1 MTEPMQSFAE
11 YRCANCR
18 ARANV
23 PTRLTMTRDGMTF
36 RVAWPRGWAVIRSD
50 EWAHPICARCVAP
63 RAAVE

>member
-18 ARANV
+18 ACANV

-36 RVAWPRGWAVIRSD
+36 RIAWPRGWAVIRSD
-50 EWAHPICARCVAP
+50 DWAHPICARCVAP
-63 RAAVE
+63 PAAVE